1 MPYTSAELSL
11 YFPETKDCV
20 ELNRQINKL
29 VSNTDFWRKELNE
42 EQANPSK
49 TLSDSKKKQSQ
60 DLNCAKVIAEQRG
73 KVISSIA
80 DKYSEVDRIRIETDS
95 IKKRNKQIAFGG
107 AILLIGLGI
116 IISLTY
122 KKK

>member
-1 MPYTSAELSL
+1 MPFTSAELSL
-11 YFPETKDCV
+11 NFPETKDCL

-29 VSNTDFWRKELNE
+29 VNNADYWRKEFNE
-42 EQANPSK
+42 EQANASK
-49 TLSDSKKKQSQ
+49 SLSDKRKKQSQ
-60 DLNCAKVIAEQRG
+60 DQNCAKVIAEERG